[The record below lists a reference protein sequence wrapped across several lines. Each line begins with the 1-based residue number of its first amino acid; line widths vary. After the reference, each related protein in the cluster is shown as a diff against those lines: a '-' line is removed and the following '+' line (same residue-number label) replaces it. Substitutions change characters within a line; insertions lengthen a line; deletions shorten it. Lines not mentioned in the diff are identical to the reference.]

1 MACELLVVECGI
13 YFPDQGLNLGPAAL
27 GVWSLSHWTA
37 WEESHE
43 TLFDIHHFE
52 KFEFTKECTGIKI
65 FTVSVSESV

>member
-1 MACELLVVECGI
+1 MWDLIPWPGI
-13 YFPDQGLNLGPAAL
+13 EPGPAAL

-43 TLFDIHHFE
+43 ALFDIRHFE

-65 FTVSVSESV
+65 FIVSISESV